1 MKKIIVFGAS
11 GDTGQYFVKYF
22 LEHYIGE
29 EYQIVATGTRE
40 THYFEKYEVPYYRV
54 DITMKEDFSKLPK
67 DVYAVVDL
75 AGAMPARM
83 KGYNPYRYID
93 VNITGNMNILEYCRT
108 NGVDRILFAQS
119 FGDIK
124 DYGEENPLLTV
135 DLPRKFS
142 FTSDHTIYVMS
153 KNFAVDMIEN
163 YHQMYGLK
171 RFIFRLPTIYLYS
184 PVDTFYVDGIQ
195 RKIGYRLLI
204 DRARVGDPIE
214 VWGDSS
220 RVKDMVYVKDFC
232 QMLYKALFVNRKCG
246 YYNVGTGVGT
256 SLLDQI
262 KGMIEVFGE
271 DGRKSEI
278 IMRPDKPNA
287 PQYIMDITP
296 AKEELGY
303 KPKYNYLDMLRDF
316 KREMQN
322 VEVLGEQ

>member
-1 MKKIIVFGAS
+1 MKKIVVFGAS
-11 GDTGQYFVKYF
+11 GDTGQYFVRHF
-22 LEHYIGE
+22 LDNYTGN

-40 THYFEKYEVPYYRV
+40 TDCFDQLGVSYYRV
-54 DITMKEDFSKLPK
+54 DITNKDDFSKLPK

-83 KGYNPYRYID
+83 KGYNPYKYID
-93 VNITGNMNILEYCRT
+93 VNIIGNLNILEYCRT
-108 NGVDRILFAQS
+108 NHVDRILFAQS

-184 PVDTFYVDGIQ
+184 PIDTFYVDGVQ

-204 DRARVGDPIE
+204 DKARAGEPIE

-232 QMLYKALFVNRKCG
+232 QMLYKALFVDKSCG

-262 KGMIEVFGE
+262 KGMVEIFGE
-271 DGRKSEI
+271 NGRKSEI

-296 AKEELGY
+296 AVKDLGY
-303 KPKYNYLDMLRDF
+303 EPKYNYLEMLRDF
-316 KREMQN
+316 KQEMLLA
-322 VEVLGEQ
+322 ESI